1 MITHITERETERETE
16 LAAALQTVTAERD
29 AWIAENSP
37 GGWIDNLRKER
48 DALLEDKKFNMISF
62 MAVLESRD
70 ALKADA
76 ERTKLTKIERE
87 CLLIGKEIQ
96 RAAGELPD
104 GYELEILVERGYGGV
119 TLNKPNYT
127 QIEFDD
133 TVDGLSHCITQAVDA
148 ARKGTS

>member
-1 MITHITERETERETE
+1 MITHITERETE
-16 LAAALQTVTAERD
+16 LAAALQAVTAERD

-76 ERTKLTKIERE
+76 DRYRWLRS
-87 CLLIGKEIQ
+87 
-96 RAAGELPD
+96 RVP
-104 GYELEILVERGYGGV
+104 GGTYRV
-119 TLNKPNYT
+119 MGVIYSEGGT
-127 QIEFDD
+127 
-133 TVDGLSHCITQAVDA
+133 GVDA
-148 ARKGTS
+148 AIDQAMKGTS